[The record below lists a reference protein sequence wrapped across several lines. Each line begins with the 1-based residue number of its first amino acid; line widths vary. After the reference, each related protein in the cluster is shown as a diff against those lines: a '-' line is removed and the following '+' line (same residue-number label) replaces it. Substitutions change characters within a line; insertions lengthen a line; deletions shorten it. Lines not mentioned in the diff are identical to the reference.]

1 VPENGSPGPGSTAPG
16 GGFRLRIG
24 GGPRA
29 AGRARH
35 ELARLRDDL
44 DPPLLESVRLLV
56 TELVANSVRHAG
68 AASVELVVHLRAERV
83 RVEIANRGSAFTTRP
98 LRHEGLS
105 ERGWG
110 LFLVERLSDDWG
122 IAEERGH
129 QRVWFEIRRG

>member
-1 VPENGSPGPGSTAPG
+1 VAESPGLAGGAAPG

-44 DPPLLESVRLLV
+44 DPPLLE
-56 TELVANSVRHAG
+56 LVANSVRHAE

-83 RVEIANRGSAFTTRP
+83 RVEVANRGSTFTARP
-98 LRHEGLS
+98 DHREGLS

-122 IAEERGH
+122 VADERDH
-129 QRVWFEIRRG
+129 QRVWFEIRRN